1 MSQAGGQWPNT
12 TGETSSLRSGAGGPG
27 TATSGILTVIISCPA
42 ARRGARARARRGG
55 GIHECCRPLRMPF
68 LSECLR
74 MLKSRS
80 PLERRVL
87 LQDSLESSRT
97 AEQQK
102 VLLVDDDAISL
113 EILALML
120 GCDGHEVLRA
130 SDGEAAL
137 QMLSRDCGRLP
148 DVLLVDMQM
157 PGISGESLAERIRA
171 MQGPHPLL
179 LAMSA
184 TAVERRDLRGFDG
197 FLQKPL
203 AIEDLRS
210 ALHSPR
216 KTNGRRIGNAASV
229 RTAKGNQSAASTAAG
244 TPAVNVAIQAKLAK
258 TMPAA
263 ALREL
268 YEACISDSRDRA
280 AILEKLALEGKLAEI
295 PREAHRIKG
304 GASMIGATRLAA
316 VASELERGSCKEED
330 TRRLVSDL
338 QRALD
343 DVRAYSSGKQ
353 F

>member
-1 MSQAGGQWPNT
+1 
-12 TGETSSLRSGAGGPG
+12 
-27 TATSGILTVIISCPA
+27 
-42 ARRGARARARRGG
+42 
-55 GIHECCRPLRMPF
+55 
-68 LSECLR
+68 
-74 MLKSRS
+74 MLKSRN
-80 PLERRVL
+80 PVERRVL

-184 TAVERRDLRGFDG
+184 TAVERRNLRGFDG

-216 KTNGRRIGNAASV
+216 KANGRRTGNAASV
-229 RTAKGNQSAASTAAG
+229 RTAKGGNQRAASTAAG
-244 TPAVNVAIQAKLAK
+244 TPPVDVALQAKLAK

-268 YEACISDSRDRA
+268 YEACMSDSRDRA
-280 AILEKLALEGKLAEI
+280 AILEKLVLEGKLAEI

-343 DVRAYSSGKQ
+343 ELERILLASSSEKVESRL
-353 F
+353 